1 MNTLRVQYL
10 GTNVGKIYLSDLQ
23 RRRQLGGA
31 PEGASYTA
39 GQDEYMIWGE
49 TRVLL
54 LGSDVLFSQNNG
66 VLKFF
71 STAASD
77 TRFAVNGAP
86 LTLAEGSYTVA
97 DEYPRKDLGDTGGT
111 FFADTYMSRLA
122 DDKWGPTGAAGATGY
137 FYGNA

>member
-1 MNTLRVQYL
+1 MAKLRVQYF
-10 GTNVGKIYLSDLQ
+10 GTNIGKIYLSDLQ

-31 PEGASYTA
+31 PEGPSYTA

-49 TRVLL
+49 TRVFELS
-54 LGSDVLFSQNNG
+54 SDVLFSQLNG

-71 STAASD
+71 STTASD

-86 LTLAEGSYTVA
+86 LTLDENTYTVA
-97 DEYPRKDLGDTGGT
+97 DEYPRVDLGDTAGT
-111 FFADTYMSRLA
+111 RYSDSYMSRLA
-122 DDKWGPTGAAGATGY
+122 DDKWGPTSAAGATGY